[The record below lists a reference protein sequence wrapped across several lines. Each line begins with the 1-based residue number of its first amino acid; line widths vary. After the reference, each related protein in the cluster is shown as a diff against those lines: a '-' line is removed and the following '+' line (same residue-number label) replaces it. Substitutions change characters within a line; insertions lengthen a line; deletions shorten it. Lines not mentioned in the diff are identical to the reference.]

1 MSEKRRIFTIKA
13 QGWREKWIKKLIEYR
28 QILVDLLL
36 LYFFVV
42 SVLKNIIL

>member
-1 MSEKRRIFTIKA
+1 MSGKRRNLTIQA

-28 QILVDLLL
+28 QILVGLLL

-42 SVLKNIIL
+42 SVLKNKIL